1 MTDVCV
7 EIDAV
12 NNPPAPTPEIEQIE
26 QIEQKMYDSLTEKLG
41 SIIDEKLAG
50 QSPAG
55 DPPQPQPQPQPQ
67 TDPQP
72 QPQPQTI
79 DNNI

>member
-1 MTDVCV
+1 MTDVCA

-12 NNPPAPTPEIEQIE
+12 NNPPAPTPEIAKIE
-26 QIEQKMYDSLTEKLG
+26 DIEQKMYDSLTQKLG

-50 QSPAG
+50 QVPAG
-55 DPPQPQPQPQPQ
+55 DPPQPQPQPQQP
-67 TDPQP
+67 TEPQP
-72 QPQPQTI
+72 QPQPT

>member
-1 MTDVCV
+1 MTDVCD

-26 QIEQKMYDSLTEKLG
+26 QIEQKMYDSLTQKLG

-50 QSPAG
+50 QAPAG

-67 TDPQP
+67 LEP
-72 QPQPQTI
+72 QPQPQTQPI